1 MTSKSRILK
10 SIAAVAVALT
20 TINQASAQS
29 YTSYFMHDAVER
41 KDHNAAFAPDR
52 GYFNIPVV
60 GGFSVSSSGSLSL
73 GQILYDDGSGYSLL
87 VDPSISAKSALSPL
101 NDINTF
107 GVDNSITIL
116 GFGQYCK
123 DKSSFWSFDLNV
135 RNLVNFSAPYELFEF
150 IKLAPDNIQ
159 ISDVELYTDNYIEA
173 ALGYSKVIN
182 DKLTVGARVKFLG
195 GLANGR
201 LLIDEMTLT
210 SEDGE
215 WTSSNVVGGV
225 DMYAPGLTV
234 SNTPFEFADI
244 EIDDNAI
251 SGFTGYGAGI
261 DLGVSY
267 DYSDKLQLSLAV
279 NDLGFI
285 AWNKDSNIN
294 AMLSNNFIIYS
305 IIHGDEVVYDSS
317 ESADLCFED
326 VLLDKQSS
334 KSSTKWLQANMNA
347 GAEYALVEDVLNVG
361 AIYSLDLWQTMAVH
375 NFTPVVSYSPVD
387 WFTLATS
394 YTVASSGANA
404 FGVALNI
411 ATNFVNLY
419 LATDILTAKSGSELY
434 LPLNQS
440 MANVSF
446 GLAIPMGKR
455 GER

>member
-1 MTSKSRILK
+1 MAGKSGILK
-10 SIAAVAVALT
+10 SIATVAVALT
-20 TINQASAQS
+20 IIAQTSAQS

-52 GYFNIPVV
+52 GYFNIPIV

-73 GQILYDDGSGYSLL
+73 GQILYPDGSGYSVF
-87 VDPSISAKSALSPL
+87 VDPSISANSALSPL

-107 GVDNSITIL
+107 GTDNTVTIL

-123 DKSSFWSFDLNV
+123 DRSSFWSFDLNV
-135 RNLVNFSAPYELFEF
+135 RSLVNFSAPYELFEF
-150 IKLAPDNIQ
+150 VKLAPDQIQ
-159 ISDVELYTDNYIEA
+159 ISDVELYTDNYVEA
-173 ALGYSKVIN
+173 AFGYSKVVN

-201 LLIDEMTLT
+201 FLIDEMTLT

-215 WTSSNVVGGV
+215 WTSSNVVGGL

-234 SNTPFEFADI
+234 SNTPFGFEDI
-244 EIDDNAI
+244 EIDDSAI
-251 SGFTGYGAGI
+251 SGFSGYGAGI
-261 DLGVSY
+261 DLGATY
-267 DYSDKLQLSLAV
+267 NYSDRLQLSLAV

-285 AWNKDSNIN
+285 AWNKDSNVR

-305 IIHGDEVVYDSS
+305 IVYGDEVVYDTS
-317 ESADLCFED
+317 ESADLCYED
-326 VLLDKQSS
+326 ILFDKQSS
-334 KSSTKWLQANMNA
+334 QSSTKWLQANMNA
-347 GAEYALVEDVLNVG
+347 GAEYALVEDMLNVG
-361 AIYSLDLWQTMAVH
+361 AIYSLDLWHTMTVH
-375 NFTPVVSYSPVD
+375 NFTPVVSFNPTD
-387 WFTLATS
+387 WFTLAAS
-394 YTVASSGANA
+394 YTVASYGANA
-404 FGVALNI
+404 FGLALNV

-419 LATDILTAKSGSELY
+419 LATDILTAKKDGELFV
-434 LPLNQS
+434 PLNQS